1 MLKFIRGKSQQV
13 SVERQKLQRELFGF
27 RKTVQH
33 GFPHKP
39 TAIAYD
45 PEQRL
50 MAIGTQTGALKVFG
64 RPGVEFYGQHT
75 ASNSGV
81 NSPGTP
87 TSSTSAGGDVAV
99 QLLEWV
105 PGTGR
110 VLSLTTANQLTLW
123 EPAGFALVPIKTLPF
138 DGKLKKISSLCCARA
153 NDLVWIGTE
162 GGNVYPFD
170 LDTFTVKEPVIYH
183 DVVLEQV
190 PATYKL
196 NPGAIE
202 CVRQVEDN
210 QLLIAYNRG
219 LTVLW
224 DLEQSSVVRSF
235 VAPGH
240 GQSVGLHVSPD
251 RETFT
256 WYHADGSYATWQL
269 ASEEMPDNEQYVPYG
284 PDPCKAINRLVRTC
298 RGNDE
303 VVIFSGGMPRSSY
316 GDHQCVSVH
325 CADGSKVALDFT
337 SKVIDFFVTLDK
349 PAEEGGDED
358 HTANEGDQGRV
369 LVVLLEEELVAYDLS
384 QAKLPAIRTPYLH
397 SIHASAVTCNHIV
410 SQVRGTVGD
419 VHDYVG
425 KGLVG
430 RINCGLAE
438 GFAIRIGGFVFSPLY
453 RIQWDRGKLM

>member
-1 MLKFIRGKSQQV
+1 MLKFIRGGKSQQV
-13 SVERQKLQRELFGF
+13 SVERQKLQKELFAF

-39 TAIAYD
+39 TAVAFD
-45 PEQRL
+45 PEQKL

-64 RPGVEFYGQHT
+64 QPGVEFYGQHT
-75 ASNSGV
+75 AV
-81 NSPGTP
+81 NSAAGTP
-87 TSSTSAGGDVAV
+87 TSSASSGGDVAV

-105 PGTGR
+105 PGSGR

-123 EPAGFALVPIKTLPF
+123 EPAGYALVPIKSLPF
-138 DGKLKKISSLCCARA
+138 DGKLKKISSLCCSRA

-170 LDTFTVKEPVIYH
+170 LQTFTVKEPVIYH

-202 CVRQVEDN
+202 CVRQVPGQDN
-210 QLLIAYNRG
+210 HLLIAYNRG

-224 DLEQSSVVRSF
+224 DLEQSAVVRSF

-240 GQSVGLHVSPD
+240 GQSVGLHVSPSG
-251 RETFT
+251 EAFT
-256 WYHADGSYATWQL
+256 WYHADGSYATWQVD
-269 ASEEMPDNEQYVPYG
+269 SEDLPENEAYVPYG
-284 PDPCKAINRLVRTC
+284 PDPCKSINRLVRTC

-303 VVIFSGGMPRSSY
+303 LVIFSGGMPRSAY
-316 GDHQCVSVH
+316 GDHQSVSVH
-325 CADGSKVALDFT
+325 CADGTKVALDFT
-337 SKVIDFFVTLDK
+337 SKVIDFFVTVDKQLDGDGE
-349 PAEEGGDED
+349 AEEDSV
-358 HTANEGDQGRV
+358 ADQGRV

-410 SQVRGTVGD
+410 SQVRTT
-419 VHDYVG
+419 
-425 KGLVG
+425 
-430 RINCGLAE
+430 N
-438 GFAIRIGGFVFSPLY
+438 
-453 RIQWDRGKLM
+453 

>member
-13 SVERQKLQRELFGF
+13 SVERQKLQKDLFAF

-39 TAIAYD
+39 TAVAYD

-64 RPGVEFYGQHT
+64 QPGVEFYGQHT
-75 ASNSGV
+75 VTG
-81 NSPGTP
+81 
-87 TSSTSAGGDVAV
+87 SAGVPNGTGSATASADVAV

-105 PGTGR
+105 PGSGR

-123 EPAGFALVPIKTLPF
+123 EPAGYALVPIKSLPF
-138 DGKLKKISSLCCARA
+138 DGKLKKISSLCCSRA

-170 LDTFTVKEPVIYH
+170 LTTFNVKESVIYH

-202 CVRQVEDN
+202 CVRQVPEHDN
-210 QLLIAYNRG
+210 WLLIAYNRG

-224 DLEQSSVVRSF
+224 DLKESSVVRSF

-240 GQSVGLHVSPD
+240 GQSVGLHVSLD
-251 RETFT
+251 GETFT
-256 WYHADGSYATWQL
+256 WYHADGSYATWRL
-269 ASEEMPDNEQYVPYG
+269 DDEELPENENYVPYG
-284 PDPCKAINRLVRTC
+284 PDPCKSINRLVRTC

-303 VVIFSGGMPRSSY
+303 LVVFSGGMPRSAY

-337 SKVIDFFVTLDK
+337 SKVIDFFVTVDK
-349 PAEEGGDED
+349 PEEEEQQHGVE
-358 HTANEGDQGRV
+358 QGRV

-384 QAKLPAIRTPYLH
+384 QAKLPAIRIPYLH

-410 SQVRGTVGD
+410 SQVSRREEDDDKWGQVDQGGVVG
-419 VHDYVG
+419 
-425 KGLVG
+425 
-430 RINCGLAE
+430 
-438 GFAIRIGGFVFSPLY
+438 GG
-453 RIQWDRGKLM
+453 G

>member
-13 SVERQKLQRELFGF
+13 SVERQKLQKELFAF

-39 TAIAYD
+39 TALAYD
-45 PEQRL
+45 PEQKL

-64 RPGVEFYGQHT
+64 QPGVEFYGQHT
-75 ASNSGV
+75 VTGGGGVPANGSPSAAS
-81 NSPGTP
+81 
-87 TSSTSAGGDVAV
+87 GDVAV

-105 PGTGR
+105 PGSGR
-110 VLSLTTANQLTLW
+110 ILSLTTANQLTLW
-123 EPAGFALVPIKTLPF
+123 EPAGYALVPVKSLPF
-138 DGKLKKISSLCCARA
+138 DGKLKKISSLCCSRA

-170 LDTFTVKEPVIYH
+170 LHSFNVKEPVIYH

-202 CVRQVEDN
+202 CVRQVPGHDN
-210 QLLIAYNRG
+210 WLLIAYNRG

-224 DLEQSSVVRSF
+224 DLEQSAVVRSY

-240 GQSVGLHVSPD
+240 GQSVGLHVSLD
-251 RETFT
+251 GESFT

-269 ASEEMPDNEQYVPYG
+269 AEEEVPQNEAYVPYG
-284 PDPCKAINRLVRTC
+284 PDPCKSINRLVRTC

-303 VVIFSGGMPRSSY
+303 VIVFSGGMPRSAY
-316 GDHQCVSVH
+316 GDHQTVSVH
-325 CADGSKVALDFT
+325 CADGTKVALDFT
-337 SKVIDFFVTLDK
+337 SKVIDFFVTVDN
-349 PAEEGGDED
+349 PNDG
-358 HTANEGDQGRV
+358 EGDGDDGEQGRV
-369 LVVLLEEELVAYDLS
+369 LVVLLEEELVAYDIG
-384 QAKLPAIRTPYLH
+384 QAKLPAIRIPYLH

-410 SQVRGTVGD
+410 SQVSIIIITARAG
-419 VHDYVG
+419 
-425 KGLVG
+425 
-430 RINCGLAE
+430 
-438 GFAIRIGGFVFSPLY
+438 IGVEWGGSVFV
-453 RIQWDRGKLM
+453 RR

>member
-13 SVERQKLQRELFGF
+13 SVERQKLQKELFAF

-39 TAIAYD
+39 TAVAYD
-45 PEQRL
+45 PVQRL

-75 ASNSGV
+75 ATNSGV
-81 NSPGTP
+81 SSGA
-87 TSSTSAGGDVAV
+87 TSTNLTGDVVV

-105 PGTGR
+105 PGSGR

-138 DGKLKKISSLCCARA
+138 DGKLKKISSLCCARS

-170 LDTFTVKEPVIYH
+170 LQTFSVKEPVIYH

-202 CVRQVEDN
+202 CVRQVPGEDN

-224 DLEQSSVVRSF
+224 DLELSAVIRSF
-235 VAPGH
+235 IAPGH
-240 GQSVGLHVSPD
+240 GQSVGLHVAENGES
-251 RETFT
+251 FT
-256 WYHADGSYATWQL
+256 WYHGDGSYATWQL
-269 ASEEMPDNEQYVPYG
+269 DSEELPINEGYVPYG
-284 PDPCKAINRLVRTC
+284 PDPCKSINRLVRTC

-303 VVIFSGGMPRSSY
+303 VIIFAGGMPRSAY

-325 CADGSKVALDFT
+325 CADGTKVALDFT
-337 SKVIDFFVTLDK
+337 SKVIDFFVTVEK
-349 PAEEGGDED
+349 SEEEDENGGDSV
-358 HTANEGDQGRV
+358 DQGRV

-410 SQVRGTVGD
+410 SQVSRTG
-419 VHDYVG
+419 YVG
-425 KGLVG
+425 GSG
-430 RINCGLAE
+430 RIYSW
-438 GFAIRIGGFVFSPLY
+438 R
-453 RIQWDRGKLM
+453 

>member
-1 MLKFIRGKSQQV
+1 MLKFIRGGKSQQV
-13 SVERQKLQRELFGF
+13 SVERQKLQKELFAF

-39 TAIAYD
+39 TAVAFD
-45 PEQRL
+45 PVQKL

-75 ASNSGV
+75 ATNSGV
-81 NSPGTP
+81 SPSGSAGAGS
-87 TSSTSAGGDVAV
+87 TSSTGGDVAV

-105 PGTGR
+105 PGSGR

-138 DGKLKKISSLCCARA
+138 DGKLKKISSLCCSRA

-170 LDTFTVKEPVIYH
+170 LQTFTVKEPVIYH

-190 PATYKL
+190 PASYKL

-202 CVRQVEDN
+202 CVRQVPGQDN
-210 QLLIAYNRG
+210 HLLIAYNRG

-240 GQSVGLHVSPD
+240 GQSVGLYVAVDGES
-251 RETFT
+251 FT

-269 ASEEMPDNEQYVPYG
+269 DSEELPENETYVPYG
-284 PDPCKAINRLVRTC
+284 PDPCKSINRLVRTC

-303 VVIFSGGMPRSSY
+303 LVVFSGGMPRSAY

-337 SKVIDFFVTLDK
+337 SKVIDFFVTVDT
-349 PAEEGGDED
+349 PEDEEEAEFS
-358 HTANEGDQGRV
+358 ADQGRV

-384 QAKLPAIRTPYLH
+384 QPKLPAIRTPYLH

-410 SQVRGTVGD
+410 SQVRRT
-419 VHDYVG
+419 
-425 KGLVG
+425 KMMISL
-430 RINCGLAE
+430 LLS
-438 GFAIRIGGFVFSPLY
+438 GG
-453 RIQWDRGKLM
+453 

>member
-1 MLKFIRGKSQQV
+1 MLKFIRGKSSQQV
-13 SVERQKLQRELFGF
+13 SVERQRLQKELFAF

-39 TAIAYD
+39 TAVAYD

-64 RPGVEFYGQHT
+64 QPGVEFYGQHT
-75 ASNSGV
+75 VTNTGV
-81 NSPGTP
+81 T
-87 TSSTSAGGDVAV
+87 TSAMSAAALATTGDVAV

-105 PGTGR
+105 PGSGR

-170 LDTFTVKEPVIYH
+170 LHTFTVKEPVIYH

-190 PATYKL
+190 PAAYKL

-202 CVRQVEDN
+202 CVRQVPGQDSW
-210 QLLIAYNRG
+210 LLIAYNRG

-224 DLEQSSVVRSF
+224 DLEQSAVIRSF
-235 VAPGH
+235 IAPGH
-240 GQSVGLHVSPD
+240 GQSVGLHVAVDGES
-251 RETFT
+251 FT

-269 ASEEMPDNEQYVPYG
+269 DSEELPANETYVAYG
-284 PDPCKAINRLVRTC
+284 PDPCKSINRLVRTY

-303 VVIFSGGMPRSSY
+303 LVVFSGGMPRSAY

-337 SKVIDFFVTLDK
+337 SKVIDFFVTVDC
-349 PAEEGGDED
+349 AREGDE
-358 HTANEGDQGRV
+358 GDESSGIEQGRV

-410 SQVRGTVGD
+410 SQVRMEERVRVRVDG
-419 VHDYVG
+419 
-425 KGLVG
+425 
-430 RINCGLAE
+430 
-438 GFAIRIGGFVFSPLY
+438 IRIEGA
-453 RIQWDRGKLM
+453 